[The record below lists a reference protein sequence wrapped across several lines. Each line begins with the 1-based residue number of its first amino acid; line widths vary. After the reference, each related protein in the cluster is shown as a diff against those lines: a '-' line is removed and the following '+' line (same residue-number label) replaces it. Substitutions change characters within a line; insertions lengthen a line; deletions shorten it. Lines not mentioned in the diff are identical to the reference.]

1 MKTRELHDL
10 DEKTLREHLAT
21 ARRDLFGLRMQHAT
35 GELENTAGLKTAKR
49 DLARALTVA
58 RQRGIDP
65 NVSYQ
70 WLKTRPQRPPRPWS
84 TRSRTRLRPARP
96 LRRRRPRGEA
106 PDGARGGG
114 GGRDARGRGD
124 AATRTPPASWSH
136 AG

>member
-10 DEKTLREHLAT
+10 EDDKLREHVST

-65 NVSYQ
+65 NQNLSN
-70 WLKTRPQRPPRPWS
+70 
-84 TRSRTRLRPARP
+84 
-96 LRRRRPRGEA
+96 
-106 PDGARGGG
+106 DG
-114 GGRDARGRGD
+114 
-124 AATRTPPASWSH
+124 
-136 AG
+136 